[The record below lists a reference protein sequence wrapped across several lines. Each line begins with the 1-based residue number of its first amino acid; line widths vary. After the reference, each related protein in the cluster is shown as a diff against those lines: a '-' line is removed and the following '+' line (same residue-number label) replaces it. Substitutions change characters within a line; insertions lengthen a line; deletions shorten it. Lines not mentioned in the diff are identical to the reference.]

1 MKNDFW
7 ANIIFKSMSKLD
19 REGRLQVIVAL
30 IHGAILLDGY
40 TEADLF
46 DLKDKTA
53 EAAMIIRD
61 YQTRGRAGSDIN
73 IKPGG

>member
-7 ANIIFKSMSKLD
+7 AHIIFKAMEKLD
-19 REGRLQVIVAL
+19 REGRLQVTVAL

-61 YQTRGRAGSDIN
+61 YHNLGRAGSEVN
-73 IKPGG
+73 KSN

>member
-1 MKNDFW
+1 MNKNDFW
-7 ANIIFKSMSKLD
+7 ANIVFKSMNKLD

-53 EAAMIIRD
+53 EAANIIAD
-61 YQTRGRAGSDIN
+61 YHNLGRAGSEVN
-73 IKPGG
+73 KSN

>member
-7 ANIIFKSMSKLD
+7 ANIIFKLMGKLD
-19 REGRLQVIVAL
+19 KEGRLQVLVAL
-30 IHGAILLDGY
+30 IHGAILIDGY
-40 TEADLF
+40 TEADIF

-61 YQTRGRAGSDIN
+61 YHNRGRAGSDIN
-73 IKPGG
+73 KSI

>member
-7 ANIIFKSMSKLD
+7 ANITLKAASKLD
-19 REGRLQVIVAL
+19 KEERLQVIVAL

-46 DLKDKTA
+46 NLKDKTA
-53 EAAMIIRD
+53 EAANIIAD
-61 YQTRGRAGSDIN
+61 YHNLGRAGSDIN
-73 IKPGG
+73 IK